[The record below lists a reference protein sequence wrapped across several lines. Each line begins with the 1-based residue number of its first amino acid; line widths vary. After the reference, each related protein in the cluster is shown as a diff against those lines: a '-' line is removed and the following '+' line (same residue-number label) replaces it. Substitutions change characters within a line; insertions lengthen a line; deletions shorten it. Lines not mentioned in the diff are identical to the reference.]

1 MLKEFKGEQGKL
13 EQLLFENFQNLKR
26 ALILIPKIAAETVV
40 RGELKKQLEDAM
52 NAVYEIVKLQNQE
65 SEVIGKQTQK
75 NLEEGKSQGSFIGMF
90 MKYFTEE
97 VKEKSE
103 IEQTEIDAFIEI
115 KKDLKDTLH
124 LQSQHLEQEPLE
136 GVNSLTGSTLS
147 KVHQLVTENA
157 SEDGSDFSGCDLGAF
172 EGQETSIFQDT
183 KIKDLF
189 TLLAFFVRD
198 NLTQNSSVMV
208 LCFLLHL
215 IQTETFSPD
224 TLNVFWT
231 VIQGVLN

>member
-1 MLKEFKGEQGKL
+1 
-13 EQLLFENFQNLKR
+13 
-26 ALILIPKIAAETVV
+26 
-40 RGELKKQLEDAM
+40 
-52 NAVYEIVKLQNQE
+52 
-65 SEVIGKQTQK
+65 
-75 NLEEGKSQGSFIGMF
+75 MF

-115 KKDLKDTLH
+115 KKDLKQSLQ
-124 LQSQHLEQEPLE
+124 LQSSSESKESQKE
-136 GVNSLTGSTLS
+136 GEEEESKSGSTLN

-157 SEDGSDFSGCDLGAF
+157 SEEGSDFSGCDLGAF
-172 EGQETSIFQDT
+172 EGQESSIFQDT

-208 LCFLLHL
+208 LCFLQHL
-215 IQTETFSPD
+215 IMTE
-224 TLNVFWT
+224 
-231 VIQGVLN
+231 